1 VTDRAAAEND
11 TQTAETMIRLED
23 LTKVFPAQEEAAV
36 DDLSLEIYEGEIVV
50 LVGPSGCGKTTTM
63 KMINR
68 IIEPTSGRIF
78 LQGEDVTKVNPDNLR
93 RRIGYVIQQIGLFPH
108 MTIADNIATVPRMLG
123 WEKKRTSDRIDELLE
138 TVGMDLSFRDR
149 YPKELSGGQRQRIG
163 VARAMAADPPVL
175 LMDEPFGAI
184 DPITRDRL
192 QDEFLRLQQE
202 IRKTIVFVTHDID
215 EAIKMGDRIA
225 ILKQQSKIAQ
235 YDTPE
240 RILTDPA
247 DEFVQ
252 DFIGSGPSIKR
263 LSLSRVSDIETSD
276 WPVAR
281 LTDSH
286 DEVREKMRS
295 TSRDHVLL
303 LDEQE
308 KPGRWVGQEEVQH
321 DDTPL
326 EESGRPAV
334 AIVEAN
340 TNLYDTLDT
349 MITSYKGSAII
360 VDEEGRYK
368 GVVDFDTVLEAIN
381 TMRPHEQDRHMSPAE
396 GERPRERTGQDPQ
409 AGGEGR

>member
-1 VTDRAAAEND
+1 
-11 TQTAETMIRLED
+11 
-23 LTKVFPAQEEAAV
+23 
-36 DDLSLEIYEGEIVV
+36 
-50 LVGPSGCGKTTTM
+50 
-63 KMINR
+63 
-68 IIEPTSGRIF
+68 
-78 LQGEDVTKVNPDNLR
+78 
-93 RRIGYVIQQIGLFPH
+93 
-108 MTIADNIATVPRMLG
+108 
-123 WEKKRTSDRIDELLE
+123 
-138 TVGMDLSFRDR
+138 
-149 YPKELSGGQRQRIG
+149 
-163 VARAMAADPPVL
+163 MAADPPVL

-225 ILKQQSKIAQ
+225 ILKQQSRIAQ

-263 LSLSRVSDIETSD
+263 LSLSRVSEIETSD

-286 DEVREKMRS
+286 DEVREKLRS
-295 TSRDHVLL
+295 TGRDHVLL

-308 KPGRWVGQEEVQH
+308 KPGRWIGQQEIQH

-340 TNLYDTLDT
+340 SNLYDTLDT

-360 VDEEGRYK
+360 VDEGGRYK

-381 TMRPHEQDRHMSPAE
+381 TMRPHEQDRHMSSPE
-396 GERPRERTGQDPQ
+396 EEQEHPREGIERDLQD
-409 AGGEGR
+409 GGEGR

>member
-1 VTDRAAAEND
+1 MADRVTKESNV
-11 TQTAETMIRLED
+11 QTTETMINLED
-23 LTKVFPAQEEAAV
+23 LTKVFPGQDEPAV
-36 DDLSLEIYEGEIVV
+36 DDLSMEIYEGEIVV

-78 LQGEDVTKVNPDNLR
+78 LQGEDVTKANPDNLR

-108 MTIADNIATVPRMLG
+108 MTIADNIATVPKMLG
-123 WEKKRTSDRIDELLE
+123 WDNKRISDRIDELLE

-225 ILKQQSKIAQ
+225 ILRNQSKIAQ

-240 RILTDPA
+240 KILTDPA
-247 DEFVQ
+247 DDFVA
-252 DFIGSGPSIKR
+252 DFIGAGASIKR
-263 LSLSRVSDIETSD
+263 LRLSTVEEIEPAD

-281 LTDSH
+281 LSDSRE
-286 DEVREKMRS
+286 EVRAKVQS
-295 TSRDHVLL
+295 SDKDYVLL
-303 LDEQE
+303 LDERDRP
-308 KPGRWVGQEEVQH
+308 KRWVSAEHLERSI
-321 DDTPL
+321 PL
-326 EESGRPAV
+326 EEAGRPAV
-334 AIVEAN
+334 AIVESN
-340 TNLYDTLDT
+340 SNLYNTLDT
-349 MITSYKGSAII
+349 MITSYKGSAIV
-360 VDEEGRYK
+360 VDESGRYK

-381 TMRPHEQDRHMSPAE
+381 AMRPLEQTRDRT
-396 GERPRERTGQDPQ
+396 ERDLQ
-409 AGGEGR
+409 AGGGER